1 MADTIKTKRITDLP
15 EDTDVNDNDLF
26 MAGSNGTASL
36 RKKKWSTILSK
47 IKSKL
52 LANNL
57 TTTAEGYALDAR
69 QGKALKDQVDQLNT
83 KISWTLLFSGE
94 RQIADNSTPWHSD
107 LTFASFDIVV
117 IDFVMH
123 NHHKMIP
130 FYVGHVDNQTFMD
143 SWGYQLP
150 GDPVHRIVTLTVG
163 ISGRY
168 FANLGAKMLYG
179 NSYQWSD
186 CLQSVYVD
194 KIWGLNCIN

>member
-83 KISWTLLFSGE
+83 KTDYPISLNSYVQGQITVKKCGNAVYVNGMVYFNSDYKASEWKSIAAGFPAPSELIYVGNQIGYMRVNQSGVLE
-94 RQIADNSTPWHSD
+94 IYPPVTGNVQ
-107 LTFASFDIVV
+107 
-117 IDFVMH
+117 
-123 NHHKMIP
+123 IP
-130 FYVGHVDNQTFMD
+130 FNFTY
-143 SWGYQLP
+143 LP
-150 GDPVHRIVTLTVG
+150 
-163 ISGRY
+163 
-168 FANLGAKMLYG
+168 
-179 NSYQWSD
+179 
-186 CLQSVYVD
+186 
-194 KIWGLNCIN
+194 